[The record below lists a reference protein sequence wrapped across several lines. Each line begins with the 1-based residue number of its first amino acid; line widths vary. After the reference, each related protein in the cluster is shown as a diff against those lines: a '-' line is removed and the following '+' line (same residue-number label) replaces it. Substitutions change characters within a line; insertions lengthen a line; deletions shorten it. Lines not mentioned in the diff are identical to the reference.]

1 MQIQSNSGSVVID
14 YYPVKTW
21 TNEYITDKFLRVL
34 TFNGETL
41 TKRIVSS
48 FNMGDDIL
56 NRVNNFS
63 FVVTDNTKGLTQF
76 SSLVEDN

>member
-21 TNEYITDKFLRVL
+21 TNKYITDKFLRIL

-56 NRVNNFS
+56 NRVNNFD
-63 FVVTDNTKGLTQF
+63 FVVTDNTKGIVQF
-76 SSLVEDN
+76 SSLVEGN

>member
-34 TFNGETL
+34 TFNGVTQ

-63 FVVTDNTKGLTQF
+63 FVVTDNTKGLRQF
-76 SSLVEDN
+76 VSSTEEN

>member
-21 TNEYITDKFLRVL
+21 TNKYITDKFLRIL
-34 TFNGETL
+34 TFNGVTQ

-56 NRVNNFS
+56 NRLNNFD
-63 FVVTDNTKGLTQF
+63 FIVTDNTKGLPQF
-76 SSLVEDN
+76 SSLVEGN

>member
-34 TFNGETL
+34 TFNGVTL

-63 FVVTDNTKGLTQF
+63 FVVTDNTKGLRQF
-76 SSLVEDN
+76 VSSTEEN

>member
-21 TNEYITDKFLRVL
+21 TNEYITDKFLRIL

-56 NRVNNFS
+56 NRVNNFD
-63 FVVTDNTKGLTQF
+63 FVVTDNTKGIAQF

>member
-1 MQIQSNSGSVVID
+1 MQITNQSGSVVVD

-21 TNEYITDKFLRVL
+21 GGQHITDKFLRIL
-34 TFNGETL
+34 SFNGGTL

-56 NRVNNFS
+56 NRVNNFD
-63 FVVTDNTKGLTQF
+63 FIVTDNTKGIPQF
-76 SSLVEDN
+76 SSLVEGN

>member
-21 TNEYITDKFLRVL
+21 TNKYITDKFLRIL

-41 TKRIVSS
+41 TKRIVTA

-56 NRVNNFS
+56 NRVNNFD
-63 FVVTDNTKGLTQF
+63 FVVTDNTKGIVQF
-76 SSLVEDN
+76 SSLVEGN

>member
-56 NRVNNFS
+56 NRVNNFD
-63 FVVTDNTKGLTQF
+63 FIVTDNTKGLPQF
-76 SSLVEDN
+76 SSLVEGN

>member
-14 YYPVKTW
+14 FYPIKTW
-21 TNEYITDKFLRVL
+21 TNEYITDKFLRIL
-34 TFNGETL
+34 TFNGVTQ

-56 NRVNNFS
+56 NRLNNFD
-63 FVVTDNTKGLTQF
+63 FIVTDNTKGLTQF
-76 SSLVEDN
+76 VSSTEEN

>member
-1 MQIQSNSGSVVID
+1 MQITSQSGSVVVD

-21 TNEYITDKFLRVL
+21 GGQHITDKFLRVL
-34 TFNGETL
+34 SFNGGTL

-56 NRVNNFS
+56 NRVNNFD
-63 FVVTDNTKGLTQF
+63 FIVTDNSERPRQF
-76 SSLVEDN
+76 VTSTEVN

>member
-63 FVVTDNTKGLTQF
+63 FVVTDHTKGLRQF
-76 SSLVEDN
+76 VSSTEEN

>member
-1 MQIQSNSGSVVID
+1 MQITNQSGSVVID
-14 YYPVKTW
+14 FYPVKTW
-21 TNEYITDKFLRVL
+21 GNVNITDKFLRIL
-34 TFNGETL
+34 TVNGQTW

-56 NRVNNFS
+56 NRVNNFD
-63 FVVTDNTKGLTQF
+63 FIVTDNTKGIVQF

>member
-34 TFNGETL
+34 TFNGVTQ
-41 TKRIVSS
+41 TKIIVSS

-63 FVVTDNTKGLTQF
+63 FVVTDNTKGLRQF
-76 SSLVEDN
+76 VSSTEEN

>member
-56 NRVNNFS
+56 NRVNNFD
-63 FVVTDNTKGLTQF
+63 FVVTDNTKGIVQF

>member
-21 TNEYITDKFLRVL
+21 TNKYITDKFLRIL

-56 NRVNNFS
+56 NRVNNFD
-63 FVVTDNTKGLTQF
+63 FVVTDNTKGIVQF

>member
-21 TNEYITDKFLRVL
+21 TNEYITDKFLRIL

-56 NRVNNFS
+56 NRVNNFD
-63 FVVTDNTKGLTQF
+63 FVVTDNTKGIVQF

>member
-1 MQIQSNSGSVVID
+1 MQIQSQSGSVVVD

-34 TFNGETL
+34 TFNGVTQ

-63 FVVTDNTKGLTQF
+63 FVVTDNTKGLRQF
-76 SSLVEDN
+76 VSSTEEN

>member
-14 YYPVKTW
+14 FYPIKTW
-21 TNEYITDKFLRVL
+21 TNEYITDKFLRIL

-41 TKRIVSS
+41 TKRIVTA

-56 NRVNNFS
+56 NRVNNFD
-63 FVVTDNTKGLTQF
+63 FIVTDNSKGLPQF
-76 SSLVEDN
+76 TSSTEVN

>member
-21 TNEYITDKFLRVL
+21 TNEYITDKFLRIL

-41 TKRIVSS
+41 TKRIVTA

-63 FVVTDNTKGLTQF
+63 FVVTDNTKGLRQF
-76 SSLVEDN
+76 VSSTEEN